1 MRKYAC
7 LTQQIFGSEKYAIVP
22 LRDQDKYDIM
32 QWRNEQIYHLR
43 QAAPLTTQQQE
54 WYFDKVVAQLFETA
68 KPAQLLF
75 SYLENDTCI
84 GYGGLVHINW
94 TDRHAEI
101 SFIMKTSLEKDF
113 FEFHWRT
120 YLSLI
125 EKVAFEELNLHKI
138 FTYAFNLRPHLYV
151 AIEKSNY
158 QLEATLPGHCLF
170 EGKFI
175 DVLIHS
181 KFNDI
186 NIRTASET
194 DLMRYFN
201 WTNDEEVRKQSFNSQ
216 PVVLE
221 NHRQWF
227 LKKIKDPN
235 CLMLVF
241 EDARQQ
247 PIGQVRFENNPD
259 KQNSIVG
266 VSIDKS
272 FRGKGLAG
280 QLLTRAVRYFLR
292 ENPGYTIEAYIKTE
306 NKGSIGAFKNAGF
319 LFTKNL
325 DYQGFET
332 VLYTRRN
339 Q

>member
-7 LTQQIFGSEKYAIVP
+7 ISQQIYSSERYSIVP
-22 LRDQDKYDIM
+22 IRDEDKYDIM

-43 QAAPLTTQQQE
+43 QAEPLTTERQE
-54 WYFDKVVAQLFETA
+54 WYFGNVIPKLFEEA

-75 SYLENDTCI
+75 SYLEDNICI

-94 TDRHAEI
+94 IDKHAEI

-113 FEFHWRT
+113 FEFHWGT
-120 YLSLI
+120 YLGLI
-125 EKVAFEELNLHKI
+125 EQVAFEELNLHKI
-138 FTYAFNLRPHLYV
+138 FTYAFNIRPHLYA

-170 EGKFI
+170 DGKFI

-181 KFNDI
+181 KFNSF
-186 NIRTASET
+186 NIRKANVN
-194 DLMRYFN
+194 DLMLYFD
-201 WTNDEEVRKQSFNSQ
+201 WTNDDEVRKQSFKSQ

-221 NHRQWF
+221 NHEQWF
-227 LKKIKDPN
+227 MKKIIDPN

-247 PIGQVRFENNPD
+247 PIGQVRFENNGD
-259 KQNSIVG
+259 QKTSIIG
-266 VSIDKS
+266 ISIDKL

-280 QLLTRAVRYFLR
+280 TLLRLAVKSFFR
-292 ENPGYTIEAYIKTE
+292 ENPEYIIEAYIKTE
-306 NKGSIGAFKNAGF
+306 NKGSLGAFKNAGF
-319 LFTKNL
+319 SFSKKI